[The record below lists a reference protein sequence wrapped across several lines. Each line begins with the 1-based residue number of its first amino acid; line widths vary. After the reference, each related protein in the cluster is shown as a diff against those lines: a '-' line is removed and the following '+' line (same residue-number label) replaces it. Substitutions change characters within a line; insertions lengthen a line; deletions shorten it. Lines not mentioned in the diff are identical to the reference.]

1 MINIISWNCA
11 GGLKAK
17 IDEVKNIISA
27 TNVDFFFT
35 CEAEV
40 KAQQEKFFEIRNYE
54 LFVANSIQLG
64 KGRLTCHVSASV
76 SHLFKRKPEL
86 EGD

>member
-1 MINIISWNCA
+1 MINVVAWNCA

-17 IDEVKNIISA
+17 IDEVKNIISK
-27 TNVDFFFT
+27 TNADIFFT

-40 KAQQEKFFEIRNYE
+40 TLQQDSFFEIRNYE
-54 LFVANSIQLG
+54 LHVANSILLG

-76 SHLFKRKPEL
+76 SHLFKRKL
-86 EGD
+86 EVE